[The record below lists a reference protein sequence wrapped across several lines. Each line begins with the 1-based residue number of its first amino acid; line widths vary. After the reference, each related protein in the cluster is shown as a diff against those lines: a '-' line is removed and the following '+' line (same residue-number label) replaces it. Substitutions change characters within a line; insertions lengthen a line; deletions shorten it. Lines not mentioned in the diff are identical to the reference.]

1 MSPNGDVVY
10 CDFKFRFKLTAAW
23 SALKRDA
30 NVTREKE
37 KKTDC
42 KYVSLV
48 SNIQCVVR
56 SVVL

>member
-1 MSPNGDVVY
+1 MSPNRDVVY
-10 CDFKFRFKLTAAW
+10 CDFKFLFKLTAAW

-30 NVTREKE
+30 TREKE